1 MEKCAI
7 RHNDFIAIDGT
18 HDTNEHGLVSMPPA
32 VVCALGRS
40 VIAGNSTVETESS
53 ESTNNALHRLSL
65 IAPVTA
71 EEDDLEDE
79 EQDRQVLMTD
89 GNPSFPVVAE
99 TNGMIFL
106 NCADHCTKTGSKSEV
121 ISGMTQ
127 EQIDSFQKEHNK
139 LIFCDFSDEN
149 KFIELVSSMKKQCKK
164 HAGATS
170 FLEKLE
176 DNKERVC
183 FFLH

>member
-1 MEKCAI
+1 MWSS
-7 RHNDFIAIDGT
+7 
-18 HDTNEHGLVSMPPA
+18 EHAPA
-32 VVCALGRS
+32 VVCFLGRS
-40 VIAGNSTVETESS
+40 SIASNSAAETK
-53 ESTNNALHRLSL
+53 STDSANNALHRLSL
-65 IAPVTA
+65 IVPVTA

-79 EQDRQVLMTD
+79 EEDRQVLMTD
-89 GNPSFPVVAE
+89 GNPSFPIVAE

-121 ISGMTQ
+121 ISGMTK
-127 EQIDSFQKEHNK
+127 EQTDSFQKGCNK
-139 LIFCDFSDEN
+139 LIFDDFSDED
-149 KFIELVSSMKKQCKK
+149 KFIEFVSSMKKQCKK

-183 FFLH
+183 IFYAKNVFACDHIATTQGEGTMS